1 MAEMILPGVYIE
13 VRPEGLITADRV
25 SVGNLGV
32 VGTASS
38 GPIGQPILL
47 SSYAE
52 ALERFGGSD
61 AFVNG
66 QNNELTLVRALEQAY
81 NQGASTVF
89 AVRVTSTKETP
100 IGLTFIQ
107 NTKAEKAVFTVVGET
122 ANTVAAILQARYHG
136 TWGNN
141 ISVNVFKA
149 EDDSIVQ
156 EEFTVPSPA
165 PASIELGR
173 ANIAPANP
181 RNRVS
186 ILKAATG
193 QTKILEIVQ
202 VAPTT
207 GQVQI
212 EQTAGSKPKL
222 KFFAGEE
229 PVTNDKVYLTYVVP
243 SDNSRKVSIRQ
254 AGVSEVYTVA
264 DGQHLVDVL
273 NNPAAPSQLV
283 QGVLGANPTE
293 LPKQHADAEDFRE
306 FGKGSDT
313 AGSDGADA
321 KDTDYKIALDQLLNE
336 PAHIIVAAGMDNEK
350 IAGELRQHCDVA
362 STDLYKK
369 DRIAVVGSKVGATFD
384 DLRGHILNSDRLIF
398 VGPGLKVTDSAS
410 GNEVTL
416 PGAYTAAAVAGMLS
430 ARAPHIS
437 LTNKSVAVDKLE
449 TKFTSPQLSQLVQAR
464 ILVLEERR
472 GLGIRIVKGITTENG
487 AFRQITTRRIV
498 DYAKYG
504 VRSAAEPYI
513 GLLNNTRVRAAL
525 RTTINS
531 FLAEMVD
538 DEMLVSYK
546 LDVTATR
553 DEERKGI
560 ARVTMTLQPTFSI
573 DFIKVTMFLE

>member
-1 MAEMILPGVYIE
+1 VYI
-13 VRPEGLITADRV
+13 
-25 SVGNLGV
+25 
-32 VGTASS
+32 
-38 GPIGQPILL
+38 
-47 SSYAE
+47 
-52 ALERFGGSD
+52 
-61 AFVNG
+61 
-66 QNNELTLVRALEQAY
+66 
-81 NQGASTVF
+81 
-89 AVRVTSTKETP
+89 
-100 IGLTFIQ
+100 
-107 NTKAEKAVFTVVGET
+107 
-122 ANTVAAILQARYHG
+122 
-136 TWGNN
+136 
-141 ISVNVFKA
+141 
-149 EDDSIVQ
+149 
-156 EEFTVPSPA
+156 
-165 PASIELGR
+165 
-173 ANIAPANP
+173 
-181 RNRVS
+181 
-186 ILKAATG
+186 
-193 QTKILEIVQ
+193 
-202 VAPTT
+202 
-207 GQVQI
+207 
-212 EQTAGSKPKL
+212 
-222 KFFAGEE
+222 
-229 PVTNDKVYLTYVVP
+229 TYVVP
-243 SDNSRKVSIRQ
+243 QANSRKVSIRSG
-254 AGVSEVYTVA
+254 GVSEEYTVA
-264 DGQHLVDVL
+264 DGRHLVELV
-273 NNPAAPSQLV
+273 NKTETPSELV
-283 QGVLGANPTE
+283 RGALGASPGE
-293 LPKQHADAEDFRE
+293 LPQKYTNKDDFRE

-313 AGSDGADA
+313 PGSDGADA
-321 KDTDYKIALDQLLNE
+321 SDADYKLALDQLLDE

-350 IAGELRQHCDVA
+350 IAGELKQHCDVA

-384 DLRGHILNSDRLIF
+384 DLRGHTLNSDRVIF

-430 ARAPHIS
+430 ARAPHVS